1 MRFADIVSCLGLFQG
16 VVLGLLICVAHRPD
30 RPTRLLGYFMLTISL
45 RVIPF
50 LLIRIPFGARYPD
63 IVWVPFY
70 FYYLTMPL
78 LYLYSRNLTGMLYWR
93 RDYVHLV
100 PGLIEFALLSIV
112 FLYALATEGP
122 LVDAATANN
131 IIGTHSIIAIAY
143 LVGYGFLTLR
153 FVEQHQ
159 QHIRSFYSNLTNKR
173 LHWIRNTV
181 VALFSLAAS
190 YTLLR
195 YGPLPTSPPVLTIFG
210 AVANTL
216 IIYYVTLNGVRQL
229 RLKPLHQSYATP
241 PETADVQ
248 LSPPDEGEKD
258 YGPTYTRVHQLVKE
272 RRTYLNPNL
281 TLADVAEL
289 TQMSERSLSRVI
301 SAASE
306 QHFNGFI
313 NQLRVEAAQE
323 LLANPRFDHYTM
335 EGIAMEVGFNS
346 KGTFYRAFKQV
357 TGESPAVYRRST
369 RRKSVV

>member
-1 MRFADIVSCLGLFQG
+1 MKFADIVSCLGLFQG
-16 VVLGLLICVAHRPD
+16 VVLGLLICIAHRPD
-30 RPTRLLGYFMLTISL
+30 RPTRLLGYFILSLSL

-181 VALFSLAAS
+181 VALFGLAAS
-190 YTLLR
+190 YTLLG
-195 YGPLPTSPPVLTIFG
+195 YGPLPASPAVLTALG

-229 RLKPLHQSYATP
+229 RLRPLQQSHGPPAAATELRSP
-241 PETADVQ
+241 TAE
-248 LSPPDEGEKD
+248 EGEKD
-258 YGPTYTRVHQLVKE
+258 YGPTYARVHQLVEE
-272 RRTYLNPNL
+272 RRAYLNPNL

-289 TQMSERSLSRVI
+289 TGTSERSLSRII
-301 SAASE
+301 SAASN

-313 NQLRVEAAQE
+313 NRLRIAAARR
-323 LLANPRFDHYTM
+323 LLADSRFDHYTM

-346 KGTFYRAFKQV
+346 KATFYRAFRQE
-357 TGESPAVYRRST
+357 TGDSPAVYRKRT
-369 RRKSVV
+369 RQ